1 MDNKISIGRLTA
13 MLAIATGKQKRL
25 CEDFI
30 KELFQIVASELE
42 NGESIRIK
50 GFGTF
55 RLVEVEARKSVNVA
69 TGEENRIPSYK
80 KVSFTPSKELAA
92 AVNRP
97 FEDFMAVEISDD
109 LSTEELLADEVEI
122 SEDVEIA
129 DEVVVSED
137 VEIDGEP
144 AEVAEEEPQTLPDGA
159 TVTDQ
164 EGEIDVEPENPAMEC
179 SPELEAESE
188 EESMAEDASAEA
200 YSLEDGEYGGLD
212 DEDME
217 KRGRSHFIWGAVVGF
232 IAACVAGAVVFIIWG
247 DALFGHLTSQ
257 EVGNFQTVVTD
268 TSVLPETVSADSLS
282 EELPVSEEPD
292 GVITR
297 TEEKGNPVA
306 TVPSDAVVVDT
317 VTTTRYLTTIARE
330 HYGNFNL
337 WPLIYKENEKV
348 LGHPDRIRPGTKV
361 VVPPLSK
368 FGIDPKNPK
377 DVEKIKQKGIE
388 IYSRYKK

>member
-1 MDNKISIGRLTA
+1 

-92 AVNRP
+92 AVNKP
-97 FEDFMAVEISDD
+97 FEDFVAVEISDD

-122 SEDVEIA
+122 SEDVEIS
-129 DEVVVSED
+129 DEDVVSED
-137 VEIDGEP
+137 VEMDGEP
-144 AEVAEEEPQTLPDGA
+144 AEVAEEERKTLPDET

-164 EGEIDVEPENPAMEC
+164 EGEIDVEPENAELEC
-179 SPELEAESE
+179 SRELEAESE

-200 YSLEDGEYGGLD
+200 YSLEDGEYGLD
-212 DEDME
+212 EEDIE

-257 EVGNFQTVVTD
+257 EFRNFQAIVTD
-268 TSVLPETVSADSLS
+268 TSVLPETVSADTLS
-282 EELPVSEEPD
+282 EELSGSEETN
-292 GVITR
+292 GVISR
-297 TEEKGNPVA
+297 TEENGNPVA